1 MSRLTGVIMWFDYVG
16 NNLLD
21 FYFNS
26 PTIVIYSFMV
36 FVVFGSHIPEKCI
49 GCQPE
54 KTTYTVANPARGL
67 LNREKTTKEKV
78 WQRTPTSHVAR
89 SE

>member
-1 MSRLTGVIMWFDYVG
+1 MSRLTGVLMWFDYVG

-36 FVVFGSHIPEKCI
+36 FVVFGSHIQCI

-54 KTTYTVANPARGL
+54 KTT
-67 LNREKTTKEKV
+67 
-78 WQRTPTSHVAR
+78 
-89 SE
+89 